1 MSLKDLKSP
10 RVIHINYLM
19 AEINSLTDDIYEDLM
34 DYNIEK
40 VGEAAQRLIDIL
52 TDIRETTG
60 DVI

>member
-1 MSLKDLKSP
+1 
-10 RVIHINYLM
+10 M

>member
-19 AEINSLTDDIYEDLM
+19 AEINGLTGDIYEDLM

-52 TDIRETTG
+52 TDVRETTG

>member
-19 AEINSLTDDIYEDLM
+19 AEINGLTDDIYEDLM

>member
-40 VGEAAQRLIDIL
+40 VGETAQRLIDIL

>member
-19 AEINSLTDDIYEDLM
+19 AEINGLTDDIYEDLM
-34 DYNIEK
+34 DYKIEK
-40 VGEAAQRLIDIL
+40 VGETAQRLIDIL

>member
-19 AEINSLTDDIYEDLM
+19 AEINGLTDDIYEDLK

-40 VGEAAQRLIDIL
+40 VGIWGKKD
-52 TDIRETTG
+52 
-60 DVI
+60 

>member
-19 AEINSLTDDIYEDLM
+19 AEINGLTDDIYEDLM

-52 TDIRETTG
+52 TDVRETTG